1 MVKKP
6 ENDICRLCGE
16 TRVLVR
22 SHIVPEFLHRDLYDE
37 RSRAA
42 ALRPLMGKQHPI
54 QKGLREKLLCF
65 ECEQFLND
73 RFEKPFL
80 AMWRDG
86 NMRPELLPPG
96 KVYVVNGL
104 DYAKAKLFLLSVLW
118 RASVATRD
126 EFSLDLGP
134 HGARIK
140 RMILDED
147 AGDVER
153 YPIVGTFAVDEVG
166 NLLPFVSSPMQLRL
180 FGHHACAFGLG
191 GCEWTFFTSSHP
203 VKQARGIGLQ
213 PRGPSFFAA
222 QLLRDLRTFSAVRTL
237 ADRRR
242 GRDASPQA

>member
-1 MVKKP
+1 MVAKTAH
-6 ENDICRLCGE
+6 DACRLCGE
-16 TRVLVR
+16 LRTLAQ
-22 SHIVPEFLHRDLYDE
+22 SHIVPEFLHRELYDE
-37 RSRAA
+37 HSRATV
-42 ALRPLMGKQHPI
+42 LRPLMGKRHPI
-54 QKGLREKLLCF
+54 QKGLREQMLCF

-80 AMWRDG
+80 SMWRDG
-86 NMRPELLPPG
+86 NMRPERLPPD
-96 KVYVVNGL
+96 KVYVVEGL

-118 RASVATRD
+118 RASVATRE
-126 EFSLDLGP
+126 EFPLDLGP
-134 HGARIK
+134 HEARIK

-147 AGDVER
+147 PGDSER
-153 YPIVGTFAVDEVG
+153 YPIVGTFAVDESG

-213 PRGPSFFAA
+213 PEGPSFFAA
-222 QLLRDLRTFSAVRTL
+222 QLLRDLRTFNAVRTL
-237 ADRRR
+237 AGRRR